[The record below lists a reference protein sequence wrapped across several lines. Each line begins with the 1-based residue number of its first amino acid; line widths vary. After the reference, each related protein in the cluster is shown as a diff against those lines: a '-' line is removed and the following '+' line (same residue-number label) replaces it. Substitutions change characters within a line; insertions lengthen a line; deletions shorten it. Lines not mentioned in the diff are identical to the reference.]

1 MYTRPSEI
9 ASGDHYFM
17 PFLSAGWTER
27 EEMSLRPG
35 QLLGMLKTTM
45 AMGAAYFNPF
55 TGAYFARPEN
65 WVWQVILHVPVP
77 GGSHGSLSFA
87 ITDS

>member
-27 EEMSLRPG
+27 EEMSLRPA
-35 QLLGMLKTTM
+35 QLLGLLKTTV
-45 AMGAAYFNPF
+45 
-55 TGAYFARPEN
+55 RE
-65 WVWQVILHVPVP
+65 
-77 GGSHGSLSFA
+77 S
-87 ITDS
+87 

>member
-27 EEMSLRPG
+27 EEMSLRPA
-35 QLLGMLKTTM
+35 QLLGLLKTTV
-45 AMGAAYFNPF
+45 
-55 TGAYFARPEN
+55 RESLEISL
-65 WVWQVILHVPVP
+65 VLLHLR
-77 GGSHGSLSFA
+77 SLY
-87 ITDS
+87 